1 MEGLILGSCS
11 SDSYACSSDVCVCLE
26 NWGYIVIAETSVIA
40 YKEHKASGKVG
51 SQAIKIFD
59 KIEFHKD
66 YSRRE
71 LAQLTGLEL
80 SSICGRVN
88 EMLQVGMLKEVSS
101 RKCRVT
107 GKTVKPVVK
116 LSLF

>member
-1 MEGLILGSCS
+1 
-11 SDSYACSSDVCVCLE
+11 VE

-40 YKEHKASGKVG
+40 YKEHKAAGKVG
-51 SQAIKIFD
+51 SQAMTIFD
-59 KIEFHKD
+59 AMGFSKD

-71 LAQLTGLEL
+71 LVALTGLEL

-88 EMLQVGMLKEVSS
+88 EMLQIGMLKEVNH
-101 RKCRVT
+101 RKCKVT

>member
-1 MEGLILGSCS
+1 MT
-11 SDSYACSSDVCVCLE
+11 V
-26 NWGYIVIAETSVIA
+26 AETSIIA
-40 YKEHKASGKVG
+40 YKEHRATGKVG
-51 SQAIKIFD
+51 SQSMNIFD
-59 KIEFHKD
+59 TMQFYSD

-71 LAQLTGLEL
+71 LVALTGLEL

-88 EMLQVGMLKEVSS
+88 EMLQIGMLKEVSP
-101 RKCRVT
+101 RKCKVT

>member
-1 MEGLILGSCS
+1 MT
-11 SDSYACSSDVCVCLE
+11 V
-26 NWGYIVIAETSVIA
+26 AETSIIA
-40 YKEHKASGKVG
+40 YKEHRATGKVG
-51 SQAIKIFD
+51 SQAMNIFD
-59 KIEFHKD
+59 TMQFHSD

-71 LAQLTGLEL
+71 LVALTGLEL

-88 EMLQVGMLKEVSS
+88 EMLQIGMLQEVRP
-101 RKCRVT
+101 RKCKVT